1 MPLQENINTLET
13 YLDELESESLDINDA
28 VTLYSKGVKLAD
40 KTLKLLEKSKLKI
53 ERLESLHE

>member
-1 MPLQENINTLET
+1 MTLQENIHTLET

-40 KTLKLLEKSKLKI
+40 KTLKLLEKSKLKV
-53 ERLESLHE
+53 ERLESLNE